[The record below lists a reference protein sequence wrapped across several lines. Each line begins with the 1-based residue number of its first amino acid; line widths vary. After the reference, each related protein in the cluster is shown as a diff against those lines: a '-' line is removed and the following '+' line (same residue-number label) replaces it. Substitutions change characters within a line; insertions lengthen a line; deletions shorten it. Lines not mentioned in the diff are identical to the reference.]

1 MHLIQIV
8 RYYLGLS
15 QQELAKRAGVTQADI
30 CEMEIKA
37 PYGRLEKYQRL
48 SNYLGIPIYA
58 LVTNDCTLVPLSFF
72 EKHQHTKYKK
82 RSSKGNQGIG
92 RDGEDTVLQVER
104 ERLEKVNPSLAK
116 LIIPHYK
123 LGNRPGYDI
132 LSFDDSGKPFYIEVK
147 TSTDDGQ
154 DFTLTKQEYCKANK
168 AVAKGESYFIYRFT
182 NWGTVSQ
189 KMEIHDYKNLKE
201 QRSVWPATYLCSI
214 SKPEDI
220 VSGIRHYR
228 EVCGMSK
235 SEMADC
241 LGIQTCHLWRYETGE
256 YRCSVEM
263 YQQISMILGVT
274 IDELAKTFVNSDK
287 NLQSNF

>member
-15 QQELAKRAGVTQADI
+15 QQELAKRAGVTQVDI

-37 PYGRLEKYQRL
+37 PYGRLDKYKRL
-48 SNYLGIPIYA
+48 SKFLGIPIHA

-72 EKHQHTKYKK
+72 DKHSHAPYTK
-82 RSSKGNQGIG
+82 RSAKANQGLG
-92 RDGEDTVLQVER
+92 RDGEEAILQAER
-104 ERLEKVNPSLAK
+104 ERLEIVNPSLAK

-147 TSTDDGQ
+147 TSTDDSQ
-154 DFTLTKQEYCKANK
+154 AFTLTKQEYCKANK
-168 AVAKGESYFIYRFT
+168 AVANGESYFIYRFT
-182 NWGTVSQ
+182 NWGTASQ

-201 QRSVWPATYLCSI
+201 QRSVWPATYLCST
-214 SKPEDI
+214 SKPETV

-228 EVCGMSK
+228 EALGMSK
-235 SEMADC
+235 SELADC

-263 YQQISMILGVT
+263 YQQISTVLGVT
-274 IDELAKTFVNSDK
+274 IDELAKTFVHYDEFLS
-287 NLQSNF
+287 SNF